1 MAERAHCRRA
11 YVETLGAIF
20 SLASQLGHASFV
32 AVGTTLNTVWH
43 LLHRMLLDAAAGDDV
58 FGVAPAGFGLIG
70 LKRSSKPG
78 A

>member
-1 MAERAHCRRA
+1 
-11 YVETLGAIF
+11 
-20 SLASQLGHASFV
+20 
-32 AVGTTLNTVWH
+32 
-43 LLHRMLLDAAAGDDV
+43 MLLDAAAGDDV